1 MRENAES
8 LLSRWYRFSAR
19 RTDVIL
25 GTVILL
31 TLVALTQIVDIA
43 EHKLRL
49 QIDPS
54 INRLLPSDDP
64 GLRFHEKT
72 LKRFGSDETIVVAL
86 GGFEIFSADGMARL
100 DRLTRAYGALP
111 YVHHVLSLSNA
122 PNVRADGDVLE
133 LGNFSKLDLSQ
144 PELVARMR
152 ADIDANPLYRG
163 TLLSPDGKMAAIVVY
178 FRDLEDKAFLEQNI
192 VGEIQQMADS
202 AVAEGGGRVWV
213 TGTPVVKAATSAA
226 LLKELTVSMPI
237 IALVLAGF
245 LLLAFRSVRG
255 ILLPVLTITIALL
268 WVLGLMAFFGRP
280 LNLITTLVPPVIMT
294 IGLAYGMHVLSEYYS
309 EWEEGDDINEHIFR
323 LLEAVGLPLL
333 VTGMT
338 TAAGFLAL
346 ALSPLA
352 AIREFAVLSAVGIL
366 STVALSLTFLPSAL
380 RYLGCP
386 PLRKLPGEAIF
397 AAMASGLASFDVARR
412 RFIMSVALLLMAIA
426 LYGAMDIEPGTNY
439 IDNFP
444 EDSQVRQDY
453 DAINAG
459 LGGANSFSVVLT
471 AAIPDAFVNPAVLRE
486 VSELQAWLLEQP
498 EIGSAQS
505 IVDHLKLINRTLN
518 EGDPAAYRIP
528 DTDVEAAQLLMFG
541 GGDEIK
547 GFVDNRFRH
556 SQIKLLAN
564 VQGTAE
570 ISALLE
576 RIEERLGQ
584 LSPVMVGRVTG
595 SSVLI
600 TDAVEAIVSGQW
612 LSIGTAL
619 LVVYLALVTL
629 FTSWKVGFLALL
641 PNVLPVTFYFGALG
655 YAGISLN
662 PTTSL
667 IACIVLGIAVDDTV
681 HYLARFNAQ
690 AREKASEL
698 KATYSTLRNLIRPIT
713 LTSATLVAG
722 FLVLTGSDLR
732 SHVQFGALAALTLA
746 VAWVS
751 DIILTPALASGV
763 RIVTLWDTLRL
774 DLGRMPQ
781 YSIPLFEGLSLRQSR
796 IFALMSDLQTVPA
809 GTRVITEGE
818 KGGDIYVI
826 IDGELDV
833 WVERDGE
840 RVELNTMSRGM
851 TIGEVGHFADRR
863 TANIDAISDA
873 RLLRFN
879 DADLERMVR
888 RYPRVAAIVFRNLN
902 RIQAKRVTNSM
913 NRMK

>member
-1 MRENAES
+1 MRESAES

-19 RTDVIL
+19 RTDLIL
-25 GTVILL
+25 GVVMLL
-31 TLVALTQIVDIA
+31 TAIAITQIVDIG
-43 EHKLRL
+43 ERKLRL

-54 INRLLPSDDP
+54 VNRLLPSHDP
-64 GLRFHEKT
+64 GLLFYEQS
-72 LKRFGSDETIVVAL
+72 LKRFGSDDTIVIAL
-86 GGFEIFSADGMARL
+86 GGFKVFSSTGMARL
-100 DRLTRAYGALP
+100 AALSEQLSALP
-111 YVHHVLSLSNA
+111 YVHHVLSLPNA
-122 PNVRADGDVLE
+122 PNVRANGDVLE
-133 LGNFSKLDLSQ
+133 LASFAKADLER
-144 PELVARMR
+144 PEIVAQLR
-152 ADIDANPLYRG
+152 ADIDANPLYKGR
-163 TLLSPDGKMAAIVVY
+163 LLSADGDMTAMVVY
-178 FRDLEDKAFLEQNI
+178 FRDIDDKTFLEQNI
-192 VGEIQQMADS
+192 VAEIQS
-202 AVAEGGGRVWV
+202 LAEAAIGDGGGQVWV
-213 TGTPVVKAATSAA
+213 TGTPVVKAATTAA
-226 LLKELTVSMPI
+226 LLKELTISMPA

-255 ILLPVLTITIALL
+255 ILLPVFTIVIALL
-268 WVLGLMAFFGRP
+268 WVLGLMALMGRP

-309 EWEEGDDINEHIFR
+309 EWQEGDDIDEHLFR

-333 VTGMT
+333 VTGIT
-338 TAAGFLAL
+338 TAAGFMAL

-352 AIREFAVLSAVGIL
+352 AIREFALFSAVGIL

-397 AAMASGLASFDVARR
+397 ARLASGLASFNVARR
-412 RFIMSVALLLMAIA
+412 RQIMMMALLVMAVS
-426 LYGAMDIEPGTNY
+426 LYGAMDIRPGTNY

-444 EDSQVRQDY
+444 ADSQVRQDY
-453 DAINAG
+453 EVINAS
-459 LGGANSFSVVLT
+459 LGGANNFSIVMT
-471 AAIPDAFVNPAVLRE
+471 AAISDAFVDPV
-486 VSELQAWLLEQP
+486 VLQAVQQLQDWLDEQP
-498 EIGSAQS
+498 EIGSTQS
-505 IVDHLKLINRTLN
+505 IVDHLKLINRSLH
-518 EGDPAAYRIP
+518 EGNADYFKIPA
-528 DTDVEAAQLLMFG
+528 TDVEAAQLLMFG

-547 GFVDNRFRH
+547 GFVDTQFRH
-556 SQIKLLAN
+556 SQIKVQAN

-570 ISALLE
+570 ISRLLE
-576 RIEERLGQ
+576 RIEERLKQ
-584 LSPVMVGRVTG
+584 LPPVLHAQVTG
-595 SSVLI
+595 SSILI
-600 TDAVEAIVSGQW
+600 THAVEAIVSGQW
-612 LSIGTAL
+612 LSLGIAL
-619 LVVYLALVTL
+619 LVVYLALVVL
-629 FTSWKVGFLALL
+629 FTSWRIGFLALL

-655 YAGISLN
+655 YAGITLN

-698 KATYSTLRNLIRPIT
+698 KATYSTLRSLIRPIT
-713 LTSATLVAG
+713 LTSATLIAG
-722 FLVLTGSDLR
+722 FLVLTSSDLL

-751 DIILTPALASGV
+751 DIVLTPALASGV
-763 RIVTLWDTLRL
+763 RIVTLWDSLRL

-796 IFALMSDLQTVPA
+796 IFALMSDLQKVPA
-809 GTRVITEGE
+809 GTRIITEGE

-833 WVERDGE
+833 WVERDNE
-840 RVELNTMSRGM
+840 RVELNTMTRGM

-863 TANIDAISDA
+863 TANIDATTDA

-879 DADLERMVR
+879 DTDLERMVR

>member
-19 RTDVIL
+19 RTDLIL
-25 GTVILL
+25 GMVLL
-31 TLVALTQIVDIA
+31 FTAIAITQIVDVS
-43 EHKLRL
+43 ERKLRL

-54 INRLLPSDDP
+54 INRLLPSNDP
-64 GLRFHEKT
+64 GLLFYEQS
-72 LKRFGSDETIVVAL
+72 LKRFGSADTVVIAL
-86 GGFEIFSADGMARL
+86 GGFDVFSEKGMARL
-100 DRLTRAYGALP
+100 DALSQQLSALP
-111 YVHHVLSLSNA
+111 YVHHVLSLPNA
-122 PNVRADGDVLE
+122 PNIRADGDVLE
-133 LGNFSKLDLSQ
+133 LASFAKADLSQ
-144 PELVARMR
+144 PTVVAQLR
-152 ADIDANPLYRG
+152 ADIDANPLYKGR
-163 TLLSPDGKMAAIVVY
+163 LLSADGSMTAMVVY
-178 FRDLEDKAFLEQNI
+178 FRDADDQALTDQEI
-192 VGEIQQMADS
+192 VAEIQALAD
-202 AVAEGGGRVWV
+202 ATVADGGGRVWV
-213 TGTPVVKAATSAA
+213 TGTPVVKAATTAA
-226 LLKELTVSMPI
+226 LLKEFTISMPL

-245 LLLAFRSVRG
+245 LLLAFHSVRG

-268 WVLGLMAFFGRP
+268 WVLGLMAMLGRP
-280 LNLITTLVPPVIMT
+280 LNLVTTLVPPVIMT

-309 EWEEGDDINEHIFR
+309 EWQEGDDIDEHLFR

-333 VTGMT
+333 VTGVT
-338 TAAGFLAL
+338 TAAGFMAL
-346 ALSPLA
+346 AFSPLA
-352 AIREFAVLSAVGIL
+352 AIREFALFSAVGIL

-386 PLRKLPGEAIF
+386 PLRKLPGEAFF
-397 AAMASGLASFDVARR
+397 ASLASGLANFNVAKRR
-412 RFIMSVALLLMAIA
+412 QIMAFAVLLMVVS
-426 LYGAMDIEPGTNY
+426 LYGAMDIRPGTNY

-444 EDSQVRQDY
+444 ADSQVRQDY

-459 LGGANSFSVVLT
+459 LGGANNFSIVLTGAIADAFIDPVVLE
-471 AAIPDAFVNPAVLRE
+471 E
-486 VSELQAWLLEQP
+486 VQQLQHWLSAQP
-498 EIGSAQS
+498 EIGSTQS
-505 IVDHLKLINRTLN
+505 IVDHLKLINRSLH
-518 EGDPAAYRIP
+518 EGNIDFYRIP
-528 DTDVEAAQLLMFG
+528 ETDVEIAQLLMFG

-547 GFVDNRFRH
+547 AFVDTQFRH
-556 SQIKLLAN
+556 SQIKLQAN

-570 ISALLE
+570 ISQLLL
-576 RIEERLGQ
+576 RIEDRLKM
-584 LSPVMVGRVTG
+584 LSPVMQAEVTG
-595 SSVLI
+595 STILI
-600 TDAVEAIVSGQW
+600 THAVEAIVAGQW
-612 LSIGTAL
+612 LSIGIAL
-619 LVVYLALVTL
+619 LVVYLALVVM
-629 FTSWKVGFLALL
+629 FTSWRIGLLALL
-641 PNVLPVTFYFGALG
+641 PNMLPVTFYFGALG
-655 YAGISLN
+655 YAGITLN

-698 KATYSTLRNLIRPIT
+698 KATYSTLRSLIRPIT
-713 LTSATLVAG
+713 LTSATLIAG
-722 FLVLTGSDLR
+722 FLVLTGSELR

-746 VAWVS
+746 VAWLS
-751 DIILTPALASGV
+751 DIILTPAIASGV
-763 RIVTLWDTLRL
+763 RIVTLWDSLRL

-796 IFALMSDLQTVPA
+796 IFALMSDLQKVPA
-809 GTRVITEGE
+809 GTRIITEGE

-833 WVERDGE
+833 WVERDSE
-840 RVELNTMSRGM
+840 RVELNTMTRGM

-863 TANIDAISDA
+863 TANIDATSDA